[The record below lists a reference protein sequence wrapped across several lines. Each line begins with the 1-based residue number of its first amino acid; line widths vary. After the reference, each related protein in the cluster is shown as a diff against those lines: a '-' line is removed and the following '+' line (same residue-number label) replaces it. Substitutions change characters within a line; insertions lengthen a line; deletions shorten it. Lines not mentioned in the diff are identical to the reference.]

1 MGLNALLR
9 HNRLRQLWRAM
20 HVWQGVDVTAPASLL
35 PTPLKP
41 YQAWLYWN
49 RPSAAQ
55 RRFLQQELAA
65 LTPRL
70 RFSLLL
76 PMVDENANG
85 LAATCASLLQQIYPD
100 WELVIVAGGSGA
112 AGQAGTWVDRDPR
125 IRLLHQPGTDSIV
138 QATNDAAAG
147 ARGDYVVL
155 LAPGDQLTAAALTQ
169 VALYLAAHPECEWL
183 YSDEDSL
190 SAEGVGYAPRFK
202 PDWSPE
208 YLLAYAY
215 VGNLAVIHIDLWRA
229 VGGMRLDFAGAH
241 QHDLFLRAGE
251 RAAHVGHLPQIL
263 YRQQTMGDTVATTAV
278 EAGRRAVADAFAR
291 RGLPCVVVQP
301 EWARV
306 KQIAAYAPICPD
318 DGPSVAILIPTR
330 NQRPLLQACIESLRQ
345 TTYTNYC
352 VYVIDN
358 QSDDADTQRYL
369 VSLQAG
375 EPINRCAVVVWCIP
389 NIGKQF
395 NFAHVNNVAAARVTA
410 DYLLFLNNDV
420 VVSDPRWLSQMVGYA
435 RLAGVGAVGARLL
448 FADGRVQHAG
458 VLHGLHDGMVGHAF
472 KFKARH
478 DLGYLL
484 QAQVSRNCSAVT
496 AACLLTP
503 RPLFLGCG
511 GFDVTSFG
519 LSYNDVDYCARV
531 REQGLR
537 VVYVPVEL
545 YHHESVSRSR
555 SRAPA
560 DQVAMRKRY
569 GSVRDPY
576 YNPHLRLDETAGTFA
591 LRPGIVDWTVMA
603 KSRSPIRTL
612 FVTPHLNC
620 GGDALSHFELIR
632 GLKRAGVVDP
642 LLFSFH
648 DGCLRT
654 DYEAAEIPI
663 VVGEPIEPAARV
675 THIVQVIRQSGAEVL
690 HASTVDLA
698 WAVLAAAQAAIPSL
712 WHIAEGVGWYDYFRR
727 SPVADAVA
735 ALQALALPYRVIL
748 GSMAAHT
755 RWLPLE
761 RTGNFCVIHRG
772 FDAEHFRVR
781 HQSHGGSRAD
791 ARHQLGIPENQL
803 LLLTL
808 GAVCSSKRL
817 QDLVQAI
824 SALDDV
830 APQVRL
836 MMVGERPSPD
846 RAYLHALVDRLPS
859 ARRPHVTIV
868 PETVDVAPFW
878 RAADIFYC
886 ADTSASFPRVLQE
899 AMACGLPIIAPS
911 IYGIPK
917 MVQPGYNAEC
927 YPAGDV
933 KALTTAI
940 KRLATDAELRQSYAA
955 NAPIQLASSFSF
967 AEMISTFDRLLGEA
981 RLTATTPV
989 APLAATDRFTLGSV
1003 AGKAD
1008 LLRVAVAAALHQN
1021 RYLNQGGNGLR

>member
-20 HVWQGVDVTAPASLL
+20 HVWQGFSVTEPAPIL
-35 PTPLKP
+35 PAPLKP

-55 RRFLQQELAA
+55 RHFLQQELAA

-76 PMVDENANG
+76 PLVDENAIG

-100 WELVIVAGGSGA
+100 WELVIVAGSSGA
-112 AGQAGTWVDRDPR
+112 AGQAGAWVERDPR
-125 IRLLHQPGTDSIV
+125 IRLLCQPGTDSIV
-138 QATNDAAAG
+138 QATNDAAAD

-155 LAPGDQLTAAALTQ
+155 LAPGDQLTTDALTQ
-169 VALYLAAHPECEWL
+169 VALYLAAHPQCEWL
-183 YSDEDSL
+183 YSDEESL

-208 YLLAYAY
+208 YLLAYPY
-215 VGNLAVIHIDLWRA
+215 VGNLAVIRTELWRA
-229 VGGMRLDFAGAH
+229 VGGMRLDFTGAH
-241 QHDLFLRAGE
+241 QHDLFLRIGE

-263 YRQQTMGDTVATTAV
+263 YHRRAMGDTVTTTAV

-291 RGLPCVVVQP
+291 RGLPCAVEQP
-301 EWARV
+301 AWAQAQ
-306 KQIAAYAPICPD
+306 QIAAYAPIFPD
-318 DGPSVAILIPTR
+318 DGPTVAILIPTR

-345 TTYTNYC
+345 TTYTNYR
-352 VYVIDN
+352 VYIIDN
-358 QSDDADTQRYL
+358 ESDDVDTQHYL
-369 VSLQAG
+369 VALQAG
-375 EPINRCAVVVWCIP
+375 EPINGSAIVVWCIP
-389 NIGKQF
+389 NVGKQF
-395 NFAHVNNVAAARVTA
+395 NFAHVNNVAAERVTA

-435 RLAGVGAVGARLL
+435 RLTGVGAVGARLL

-458 VLHGLHDGMVGHAF
+458 VLHGLHDGLAGHAF
-472 KFKARH
+472 KFKARP

-503 RPLFLGCG
+503 RALFLGCG

-603 KSRSPIRTL
+603 KARSPIRTL
-612 FVTPHLNC
+612 FVTPHLNG

-632 GLKRAGVVDP
+632 GLKQAGVVDP
-642 LLFSFH
+642 LLFSLH
-648 DGCLRT
+648 DGRLRT

-663 VVGEPIEPAARV
+663 VVGAPIEPAARV
-675 THIVQVIRQSGAEVL
+675 KHMGQLIRQSGAEVL
-690 HASTVDLA
+690 HVSTVDLA
-698 WAVLAAAQAAIPSL
+698 WAVLAAAQVGLPSL

-727 SPVADAVA
+727 LPVADAVA
-735 ALQALALPYRVIL
+735 ALQALALPYRVIF
-748 GSMAAHT
+748 GSMVART

-772 FDAEHFRVR
+772 FDAEHFSA
-781 HQSHGGSRAD
+781 QLGALSRAD
-791 ARHQLGIPENQL
+791 ARRQLGIPEHQL
-803 LLLTL
+803 VLLTL
-808 GAVCSSKRL
+808 GEGCSSKRL

-824 SALDDV
+824 AALDDV

-836 MMVGERPSPD
+836 MIVGDRPSPD
-846 RAYLHALVDRLPS
+846 SAHLHALVDRLPS
-859 ARRPHVTIV
+859 ARRPDVTSV
-868 PETVDVAPFW
+868 PETVDVAPLW
-878 RAADIFYC
+878 RAADIFC
-886 ADTSASFPRVLQE
+886 CVDTSASFPRGLQE

-911 IYGIPK
+911 TYGIPE

-940 KRLATDAELRQSYAA
+940 KRLATDAALRQSYAA
-955 NAPIQLASSFSF
+955 NAPIQLASAFSF
-967 AEMISTFDRLLGEA
+967 AEMLSALGRLLGEA

-989 APLAATDRFTLGSV
+989 APLAATDRFTLGSI
-1003 AGKAD
+1003 AGKAE

-1021 RYLNQGGNGLR
+1021 RYSNQGGNGLR